1 MADLAAR
8 VLAVIQQREREATR
22 LALLLHDEVGQILT
36 GAGLEL
42 EALRR
47 TSAEPQISTG
57 IAAVQGL
64 LEGALSQIRDLSRS
78 LAPSALDRL
87 GLGYALEEMVNRHR
101 QLGGATIRLLI
112 DGRPQPNPAAGAAF
126 FRIATEA
133 LENAIR
139 HSGATLIELIL
150 RRTSRGVELQ
160 IRDNGHG
167 FNFEAEQQNPTGIGL
182 RLMALSA
189 AQSHLPFELS
199 SDGRSYT
206 IVNVLEKPVT
216 SCPSVS

>member
-8 VLAVIQQREREATR
+8 VLELIQQRERDSTR
-22 LALLLHDEVGQILT
+22 LAHLLHDEIGQILT

-47 TSAEPQISTG
+47 STAEPQISSG

-78 LAPSALDRL
+78 LVPSALDRL
-87 GLGYALEEMVNRHR
+87 GLGAALEELVNRHR
-101 QLGGATIRLLI
+101 QPGGVTIRLMI
-112 DGRPQPNPAAGAAF
+112 DGRPQPNPAAGTAF

-139 HSGATLIELIL
+139 HSGATLIEVIL
-150 RRTSRGVELQ
+150 RRTSQGVEMK

-167 FNFEAEQQNPTGIGL
+167 FDWPAEQQRPSGIGL
-182 RLMALSA
+182 QLVTLSA
-189 AQSHLPFELS
+189 AQSQLSIDIS
-199 SDGRSYT
+199 SDGHSYT
-206 IVNVLEKPVT
+206 IMNVLEKQ
-216 SCPSVS
+216 